1 MFDFL
6 EEDDDI
12 LTLADESKITTA
24 HTNPILL
31 AVKCKSFECLA
42 YLVNTFGVRQ
52 SMRQL
57 TITTRAFNRDLTYK
71 NLMMPLIMKTHDN
84 DALTFL
90 LKNEGFFMNS
100 YDIKSFVDQ
109 ALLDRWN

>member
-24 HTNPILL
+24 HVNPILL

-57 TITTRAFNRDLTYK
+57 TITTKVSNRDLTYK

-100 YDIKSFVDQ
+100 FDIKSFVDQ
-109 ALLDRWN
+109 AILDSWN